1 VKRLLALALLA
12 TAAPLAAAAPSA
24 FAQEQVLNLQDA
36 DIRVFIQDV
45 ARATGRT
52 FIVDPRVQGKV
63 TVASQ
68 EPLSRAEL
76 FDVLMSTL
84 RANGLVAVPT
94 GSGAYRIAPEEGA
107 AQQPATLGASAGY
120 GFATQV
126 FRLRN
131 LDAAS
136 AAETLKPLVGR
147 QGAIIPSTRG
157 NMLVVA
163 DYADNLRRI
172 RSLLTQIDE
181 DRATTQTVTL
191 RSSSAR
197 EIAAVLN
204 DLLKPPGADPQARNG
219 VVSIVV
225 VESSNSLILRGDAD
239 AVRPLLG
246 VVADLDRRA
255 ETAGDVRV
263 VTLQHANAEQLV
275 PVLQQ
280 LVGQPVAAAAPEAAS
295 SARRPSASPPAAEAA
310 PAPAPT
316 AGAAR
321 ANIARYPGTNAI
333 VIAADPDTQ
342 RMLAEVIRQLDVR
355 RQQVLVEA
363 IVVEVSDDAA
373 RRLGVQFALAGV
385 NGSAVPFAS
394 TGYSNA
400 QPNLGAILGAAAGEQ
415 NLPKDSALLAQLRA
429 TAAQS
434 LLGTNGLILG
444 GGGQSGDVLFG
455 FVINAV
461 KSDGQSNLLSTPSV
475 MTLDNQPA
483 TILVGQEVPVTTGE
497 VLGDS
502 NTNPF
507 RTTARQNVGVQL
519 EVTPQVNAGGT
530 ITLAL
535 RQEVSSIAGGLTTTV
550 GDLVLDKREIET
562 TVNVDDGQIVVL
574 GGLLDQNDRD
584 TTERTP
590 VLGDV
595 PVLGNLFK
603 ATSRRRTRTNLM
615 VFIRPRIVRTAA
627 EARAVTG
634 PRYDYIA
641 AQQAIRN
648 PARQSELEALVRE
661 YLRAE
666 PPSAAPAQPTAQP
679 TAKP

>member
-1 VKRLLALALLA
+1 
-12 TAAPLAAAAPSA
+12 
-24 FAQEQVLNLQDA
+24 
-36 DIRVFIQDV
+36 
-45 ARATGRT
+45 
-52 FIVDPRVQGKV
+52 
-63 TVASQ
+63 
-68 EPLSRAEL
+68 
-76 FDVLMSTL
+76 
-84 RANGLVAVPT
+84 
-94 GSGAYRIAPEEGA
+94 
-107 AQQPATLGASAGY
+107 
-120 GFATQV
+120 
-126 FRLRN
+126 
-131 LDAAS
+131 
-136 AAETLKPLVGR
+136 
-147 QGAIIPSTRG
+147 
-157 NMLVVA
+157 
-163 DYADNLRRI
+163 
-172 RSLLTQIDE
+172 
-181 DRATTQTVTL
+181 
-191 RSSSAR
+191 
-197 EIAAVLN
+197 
-204 DLLKPPGADPQARNG
+204 
-219 VVSIVV
+219 
-225 VESSNSLILRGDAD
+225 
-239 AVRPLLG
+239 
-246 VVADLDRRA
+246 
-255 ETAGDVRV
+255 
-263 VTLQHANAEQLV
+263 
-275 PVLQQ
+275 
-280 LVGQPVAAAAPEAAS
+280 
-295 SARRPSASPPAAEAA
+295 
-310 PAPAPT
+310 
-316 AGAAR
+316 
-321 ANIARYPGTNAI
+321 
-333 VIAADPDTQ
+333 
-342 RMLAEVIRQLDVR
+342 
-355 RQQVLVEA
+355 
-363 IVVEVSDDAA
+363 VEVSDDAA

-461 KSDGQSNLLSTPSV
+461 KTDGQSNLLSTPSI

-519 EVTPQVNAGGT
+519 EVTPQINAGGA
-530 ITLAL
+530 ITLYL

-584 TTERTP
+584 TVERTP

-666 PPSAAPAQPTAQP
+666 PPSAAPAQPAAQP

>member
-1 VKRLLALALLA
+1 MKRLLALALLA
-12 TAAPLAAAAPSA
+12 TAAPLCAPA
-24 FAQEQVLNLQDA
+24 PVAAQEQVLNLQDA

-76 FDVLMSTL
+76 LDVLMSTL

-172 RSLLTQIDE
+172 RGLLAQIDE

-225 VESSNSLILRGDAD
+225 VESSNSLILRGDAE

-280 LVGQPVAAAAPEAAS
+280 LVGQPVTAAAPQAAAT
-295 SARRPSASPPAAEAA
+295 ARRPPTSQPAADAA

-394 TGYSNA
+394 TGYANA

-461 KSDGQSNLLSTPSV
+461 KTDGQSNLLSTPSI

-519 EVTPQVNAGGT
+519 EVTPQINAGGT

-615 VFIRPRIVRTAA
+615 VFIRPRIVRSAA

-666 PPSAAPAQPTAQP
+666 PPSAAPAQPGAQP